1 MISSSVI
8 TQSGN
13 IAGNVN
19 TDSVPIKYGSGV
31 GIFLNLVVGST
42 PAPIWF
48 YTDLTTDICY
58 SIGVHG
64 YSTGLH
70 VLVYPE
76 FDQLPTPLGDN
87 YIINRDATS
96 FYMAS
101 SQANAL
107 LGIHVDIT
115 FNGDGN
121 AYAYPVGFS
130 AASFSVQGS
139 ADEILWVNIPST
151 TTSFSA
157 TGNYM
162 FEFVNMNYNFIRV
175 AYTIPS
181 GACDYVLNTVIK
193 EDKDK

>member
-1 MISSSVI
+1 
-8 TQSGN
+8 
-13 IAGNVN
+13 
-19 TDSVPIKYGSGV
+19 
-31 GIFLNLVVGST
+31 
-42 PAPIWF
+42 
-48 YTDLTTDICY
+48 
-58 SIGVHG
+58 
-64 YSTGLH
+64 
-70 VLVYPE
+70 
-76 FDQLPTPLGDN
+76 
-87 YIINRDATS
+87 
-96 FYMAS
+96 MAS

-157 TGNYM
+157 TGDYM
-162 FEFVNMNYNFIRV
+162 FEFVNMKYNFIRV